1 VDEFRKIDL
10 PHSQTREFKMIKL
23 TNENMEGVFAKIR
36 SDFEKRGNEQGL
48 EILDSCEEQWNA
60 VRSLTVRQISWLEK
74 QLNGSWRPSGKSP
87 LKEYGERRVISE
99 KKPDMVQVPTT
110 AQGTEKLLDAM
121 IHERLMEQGKV
132 IVDLKLLTEL
142 EELVGEIRQAP
153 NR

>member
-1 VDEFRKIDL
+1 M
-10 PHSQTREFKMIKL
+10 TKL

-36 SDFEKRGNEQGL
+36 TDFERRGNEQGL

-60 VRSLTVRQISWLEK
+60 THSLTDRQVAWLEK
-74 QLNGSWRPSGKSP
+74 QFNGSWRPSGKSSG
-87 LKEYGERRVISE
+87 KDFEECRVISPQ
-99 KKPDMVQVPTT
+99 KRGLVQISPTP
-110 AQGTEKLLDAM
+110 QGTEKLLDAM

>member
-1 VDEFRKIDL
+1 M
-10 PHSQTREFKMIKL
+10 TKL
-23 TNENMEGVFAKIR
+23 TNENMEDVFAKIR

-60 VRSLTVRQISWLEK
+60 THSLTDRQVAWLEN
-74 QLNGSWRPSGKSP
+74 QVNGSWRPSGKSAI
-87 LKEYGERRVISE
+87 KEYEERRVISAQ
-99 KKPDMVQVPTT
+99 KRDLVQIPSTI
-110 AQGTEKLLDAM
+110 QGTEQLLDAM

-132 IVDLKLLTEL
+132 IVDVNLLTEL

>member
-1 VDEFRKIDL
+1 M
-10 PHSQTREFKMIKL
+10 TKL
-23 TNENMEGVFAKIR
+23 TNENMEGGFAKIR
-36 SDFEKRGNEQGL
+36 ADFEKRGNEQGL

-60 VRSLTVRQISWLEK
+60 VHSLTDRQIAWLEG
-74 QLNGSWRPSGKSP
+74 QLNGSWRPSGISAVKDYDECRAISP
-87 LKEYGERRVISE
+87 QKRDVDQISS
-99 KKPDMVQVPTT
+99 P

-132 IVDLKLLTEL
+132 IVDVNLLTEL